1 LVPESP
7 RADSTIQENCTYPVR
22 LTSETTNHAKG
33 DPRAEGF
40 SAHRGDNCP
49 MSDVCRRYPPC
60 PLIGVGVLV
69 FDKDRVLLVKR
80 ERDPGK
86 GRWSIPGGLLEVGEP
101 LKEGARRETKE
112 ETGIDVEVDDLL
124 DVIDNI
130 VADEQDKVSYHYVL
144 IDYLGHK
151 IGGTLVP
158 GTDVK
163 EAQWA
168 TLEELDALSTT
179 RTLQRLV
186 QKAKLVH
193 KAK

>member
-1 LVPESP
+1 MP
-7 RADSTIQENCTYPVR
+7 
-22 LTSETTNHAKG
+22 
-33 DPRAEGF
+33 
-40 SAHRGDNCP
+40 
-49 MSDVCRRYPPC
+49 DVCRRYPPC

-158 GTDVK
+158 DTDVK

-168 TLEELDALSTT
+168 TLKELDALSTT

-186 QKAKLVH
+186 QKAKSL
-193 KAK
+193 

>member
-1 LVPESP
+1 MPDVP
-7 RADSTIQENCTYPVR
+7 
-22 LTSETTNHAKG
+22 
-33 DPRAEGF
+33 
-40 SAHRGDNCP
+40 
-49 MSDVCRRYPPC
+49 RRYPPC

-69 FDKDRVLLVKR
+69 FDKGRVLLVKR
-80 ERDPGK
+80 EQEPGK

-101 LKEGARRETKE
+101 LKNGARRETKE
-112 ETGIDVEVDDLL
+112 ETGIDVDVDDLL

-130 VADEQDKVSYHYVL
+130 VVDEQDKVSYHYVL
-144 IDYLGHK
+144 IDYLGHR

-163 EAQWA
+163 EARWA

-186 QKAKLVH
+186 QKAKR
-193 KAK
+193 

>member
-1 LVPESP
+1 MPGVP
-7 RADSTIQENCTYPVR
+7 RC
-22 LTSETTNHAKG
+22 
-33 DPRAEGF
+33 
-40 SAHRGDNCP
+40 
-49 MSDVCRRYPPC
+49 YPPC

-80 ERDPGK
+80 EQEPGK
-86 GRWSIPGGLLEVGEP
+86 GRWSIPGGLLELGEL

-112 ETGIDVEVDDLL
+112 ETGIDVDVDDLL

-130 VADEQDKVSYHYVL
+130 VVDEWDKVSYHYVL
-144 IDYLGHK
+144 IDYLGHR

-163 EAQWA
+163 EARWA

-186 QKAKLVH
+186 QKAKR
-193 KAK
+193 

>member
-1 LVPESP
+1 MPGVP
-7 RADSTIQENCTYPVR
+7 RC
-22 LTSETTNHAKG
+22 
-33 DPRAEGF
+33 
-40 SAHRGDNCP
+40 
-49 MSDVCRRYPPC
+49 YPPC

-80 ERDPGK
+80 EQEPGK
-86 GRWSIPGGLLEVGEP
+86 GRWSIPGGLLELGEL

-112 ETGIDVEVDDLL
+112 ETGIDVDVDDLL

-130 VADEQDKVSYHYVL
+130 VVDELDKVSYHYVL
-144 IDYLGHK
+144 IDYLGHR

-163 EAQWA
+163 EARWA

-186 QKAKLVH
+186 QKAKR
-193 KAK
+193 

>member
-1 LVPESP
+1 MPDVP
-7 RADSTIQENCTYPVR
+7 
-22 LTSETTNHAKG
+22 
-33 DPRAEGF
+33 
-40 SAHRGDNCP
+40 
-49 MSDVCRRYPPC
+49 RRYPPC

-80 ERDPGK
+80 EQEPGK
-86 GRWSIPGGLLEVGEP
+86 GRWSIPGGLLELGEL

-112 ETGIDVEVDDLL
+112 ETGIDVDVDDLL

-130 VADEQDKVSYHYVL
+130 VVDEQDKVSYHYVL
-144 IDYLGHK
+144 IDYLGHR

-163 EAQWA
+163 EARWA

-186 QKAKLVH
+186 QKAKR
-193 KAK
+193 

>member
-1 LVPESP
+1 MPGVP
-7 RADSTIQENCTYPVR
+7 RC
-22 LTSETTNHAKG
+22 
-33 DPRAEGF
+33 
-40 SAHRGDNCP
+40 
-49 MSDVCRRYPPC
+49 YPPC

-80 ERDPGK
+80 EQEPGK
-86 GRWSIPGGLLEVGEP
+86 GRWSIPGGLLELGEL

-112 ETGIDVEVDDLL
+112 ETGIDVDVDDLL

-130 VADEQDKVSYHYVL
+130 VVDEQDKVSYHYVL
-144 IDYLGHK
+144 IDYLGHR

-163 EAQWA
+163 EARWA

-186 QKAKLVH
+186 QKAKR
-193 KAK
+193 

>member
-1 LVPESP
+1 MPDVP
-7 RADSTIQENCTYPVR
+7 
-22 LTSETTNHAKG
+22 
-33 DPRAEGF
+33 
-40 SAHRGDNCP
+40 
-49 MSDVCRRYPPC
+49 RRYPPC

-80 ERDPGK
+80 EQEPGK
-86 GRWSIPGGLLEVGEP
+86 GRWSIPGGLLELGEL

-112 ETGIDVEVDDLL
+112 ETGIDVDVDDLL

-130 VADEQDKVSYHYVL
+130 VVDEWDKVSYHYVL
-144 IDYLGHK
+144 IDYLGHR

-163 EAQWA
+163 EARWA

-186 QKAKLVH
+186 QKAKR
-193 KAK
+193 

>member
-1 LVPESP
+1 MPDVP
-7 RADSTIQENCTYPVR
+7 
-22 LTSETTNHAKG
+22 
-33 DPRAEGF
+33 
-40 SAHRGDNCP
+40 
-49 MSDVCRRYPPC
+49 RRYPPC

-80 ERDPGK
+80 EQEPGK
-86 GRWSIPGGLLEVGEP
+86 GRWSIPGGLLELGEL

-112 ETGIDVEVDDLL
+112 ETGIDVDVDDLL

-130 VADEQDKVSYHYVL
+130 VVDEWDKVSYHYVL
-144 IDYLGHK
+144 IDYLGHR

-163 EAQWA
+163 EARWA

-179 RTLQRLV
+179 HTLQRLV
-186 QKAKLVH
+186 QKAKR
-193 KAK
+193 

>member
-1 LVPESP
+1 MPDVP
-7 RADSTIQENCTYPVR
+7 
-22 LTSETTNHAKG
+22 
-33 DPRAEGF
+33 
-40 SAHRGDNCP
+40 
-49 MSDVCRRYPPC
+49 RRYPPC

-69 FDKDRVLLVKR
+69 FDNDRVLLVKR
-80 ERDPGK
+80 EQEPGK

-112 ETGIDVEVDDLL
+112 ETGIDVDVDDLL

-130 VADEQDKVSYHYVL
+130 VADEQDKVSYHYGL
-144 IDYLGHK
+144 IDYLGHR

-163 EAQWA
+163 EARWA

-186 QKAKLVH
+186 QKARR
-193 KAK
+193 

>member
-1 LVPESP
+1 MPGVP
-7 RADSTIQENCTYPVR
+7 
-22 LTSETTNHAKG
+22 
-33 DPRAEGF
+33 
-40 SAHRGDNCP
+40 
-49 MSDVCRRYPPC
+49 RRYPPC

-80 ERDPGK
+80 EQEPGK
-86 GRWSIPGGLLEVGEP
+86 GRWSIPGGLLELGEL

-112 ETGIDVEVDDLL
+112 ETGIDVNVDDLL

-130 VADEQDKVSYHYVL
+130 VVDEHDKVSYHYVL
-144 IDYLGHK
+144 IDYLGHR

-163 EAQWA
+163 EARWA

-186 QKAKLVH
+186 QKAKR
-193 KAK
+193 